1 VDGCRGKNCDNL
13 FLLGKIKH
21 MRIDQAPEGGKFRA
35 TAAAA
40 LDGTAGAWGDADMLC
55 VQFDGSG
62 DIVVAAA
69 GDNCDGVIWTKE
81 GRKSVTDDNKVIGGR
96 KYTVFT
102 FAELV
107 EAEIGASPALS
118 EGDTVYATALG
129 DVTINAFGVAGDIYI
144 GTVLKGGSRLV
155 VNVNGRPPHA

>member
-1 VDGCRGKNCDNL
+1 
-13 FLLGKIKH
+13 

-40 LDGTAGAWGDADMLC
+40 LDGTVGAWGDADMLC
-55 VQFDGSG
+55 VQFDASG
-62 DIVVAAA
+62 DLVVAAA

-81 GRKSVTDDNKVIGGR
+81 GRIPLADGTDNEVIGGK

-102 FAELV
+102 FCELV

-118 EGDTVYATALG
+118 AGDAIYATAAG
-129 DVTINAFGVAGDIYI
+129 DVGGVTTGDIYI
-144 GTVLKGGSRLV
+144 GTVLAGGSRMI
-155 VNVNGRPPHA
+155 VNVNGRPAHV